1 MALALIIG
9 LNFIKD
15 MSEILKQLLTGKDN
29 QTQDIAR
36 WSWILCLITVIAL
49 AGYEAVRSTISIRE
63 VAEAFG
69 IIAGAHGAAVMMKKD
84 SEPSGDSK

>member
-1 MALALIIG
+1 MNEF
-9 LNFIKD
+9 LN
-15 MSEILKQLLTGKDN
+15 QLLTGKDN
-29 QTQDIAR
+29 RTQDIAR
-36 WSWILCLITVIAL
+36 WSWMICLITVIAL
-49 AGYEAVRSTISIRE
+49 AGYEAVRNTISIRE

>member
-1 MALALIIG
+1 MKDF
-9 LNFIKD
+9 LN
-15 MSEILKQLLTGKDN
+15 QLLTGKDN
-29 QTQDIAR
+29 RTQDIAR
-36 WSWILCLITVIAL
+36 WSWMLCLITVIAL